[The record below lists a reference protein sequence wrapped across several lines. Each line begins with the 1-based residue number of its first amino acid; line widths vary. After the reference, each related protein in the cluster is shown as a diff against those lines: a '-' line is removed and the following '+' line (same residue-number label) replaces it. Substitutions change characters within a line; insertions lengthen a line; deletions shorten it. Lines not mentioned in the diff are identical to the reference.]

1 MRTPE
6 DRSRV
11 VGTVLILCVLFV
23 VFAGVLFWM
32 YSVRLLE
39 IPRPLAGLLG
49 IGTGVGD
56 PENGLDTSLS
66 GVVRNGR
73 PDDVEGV
80 GFEFNYE
87 NLRDALISEPEP
99 QGFRQ
104 TVRIS
109 YGGDESKVV
118 ICRFGDKYRVEKY
131 KDPEKDMT
139 EVVIFDDF
147 SVYHLDTS
155 SGESRSVPRNDS
167 ITPESEAGLPSVAV
181 LTSIIREFSVPESD
195 ETTSETS
202 SEPSGSVDEPLEN
215 TPESE
220 IVSTQNSEE
229 PLTSLEL
236 DDPFSRYGDVEIKLV
251 RSDAGNVYF
260 VAYSDKILGTREEYY
275 ISLVHNLIIS
285 QTVKYGENLLYS
297 CETVDF
303 STDISDF
310 GEIELYEP

>member
-49 IGTGVGD
+49 IGTGDGD

-87 NLRDALISEPEP
+87 NLRGALLSEPEP
-99 QGFRQ
+99 RGFRQ

-131 KDPEKDMT
+131 RNYDGNMT
-139 EVVIFDDF
+139 ELAIFDEF
-147 SVYHLDTS
+147 SVYHLDVK

-167 ITPESEAGLPSVAV
+167 ITPESEAGLPSVSV
-181 LTSIIREFSVPESD
+181 LTSIIREFDTD
-195 ETTSETS
+195 ETTGTVPETS
-202 SEPSGSVDEPLEN
+202 SDQPLEGLTESEAASDWKSDEPAAAADFGDIL
-215 TPESE
+215 
-220 IVSTQNSEE
+220 
-229 PLTSLEL
+229 
-236 DDPFSRYGDVEIKLV
+236 SRYADVGIEMV

-260 VAYSDKILGTREEYY
+260 VAYSDTILGTREEYY

-285 QTVKYGENLLYS
+285 QTVKYGGNLLYS

-310 GEIELYEP
+310 GEEELYEP

>member
-6 DRSRV
+6 DRNRV

-23 VFAGVLFWM
+23 VFTGVLFWM

-49 IGTGVGD
+49 IGTGDGD
-56 PENGLDTSLS
+56 PGNGLDTSLS

-87 NLRDALISEPEP
+87 NLRGALLSEPEP
-99 QGFRQ
+99 RGFRQ

-118 ICRFGDKYRVEKY
+118 ICRYGDKYRVEKY
-131 KDPEKDMT
+131 DKSGEKMT
-139 EVVIFDDF
+139 GLAIFDDF
-147 SVYHLDTS
+147 SVYHLDVS

-181 LTSIIREFSVPESD
+181 LTSIIREFNVPQSG
-195 ETTSETS
+195 ETTSGTS
-202 SEPSGSVDEPLEN
+202 SDITEAVDEPLEN
-215 TPESE
+215 TPESGTA
-220 IVSTQNSEE
+220 SAQNSDE

-236 DDPFSRYGDVEIKLV
+236 SDPLSRYDDVEIKLV

-260 VAYSDKILGTREEYY
+260 VAYSDRILGTREEYY
-275 ISLVHNLIIS
+275 VSLVHNLIIS

>member
-49 IGTGVGD
+49 IGTGDGD

-87 NLRDALISEPEP
+87 NLRGALLSEPEP
-99 QGFRQ
+99 RGFRQ

-109 YGGDESKVV
+109 YGGDDSKVV
-118 ICRFGDKYRVEKY
+118 ICRYGDKYRVEKY
-131 KDPEKDMT
+131 RNYDGNMT
-139 EVVIFDDF
+139 ELAIFDEF
-147 SVYHLDTS
+147 SVYHLDVK

-167 ITPESEAGLPSVAV
+167 VTPESEAGLPSVSV
-181 LTSIIREFSVPESD
+181 LTSIIREFDTD
-195 ETTSETS
+195 ETIGTAPETS
-202 SEPSGSVDEPLEN
+202 SDQPLEGLTESEAASDWKSDEPAAAADFGDIL
-215 TPESE
+215 
-220 IVSTQNSEE
+220 
-229 PLTSLEL
+229 
-236 DDPFSRYGDVEIKLV
+236 SRYADVGIEMI

-260 VAYSDKILGTREEYY
+260 VAYSDTILGTREEYY
-275 ISLVHNLIIS
+275 VSLVHNLIIS
-285 QTVKYGENLLYS
+285 QTVKYGGNLLYS

-310 GEIELYEP
+310 GEEELYEP